1 MEENTVMA
9 KVEVYTTPYCPYC
22 VAAKK
27 MLGKK
32 NVKYTEYD
40 VSGDAALRDKMM
52 ERANGGHTVP
62 QIFIDDRHIGGFDDM
77 AEMNALGELDSL
89 LG

>member
-1 MEENTVMA
+1 MA

-27 MLGKK
+27 MLQKK
-32 NVKYTEYD
+32 NVAFIELD
-40 VSGDAALRDKMM
+40 VSGDAGLREKMM

>member
-1 MEENTVMA
+1 MA

-27 MLGKK
+27 MLSKK
-32 NVKYTEYD
+32 NVSFTELD
-40 VSGDAALRDKMM
+40 VSGDSVLRDKMM